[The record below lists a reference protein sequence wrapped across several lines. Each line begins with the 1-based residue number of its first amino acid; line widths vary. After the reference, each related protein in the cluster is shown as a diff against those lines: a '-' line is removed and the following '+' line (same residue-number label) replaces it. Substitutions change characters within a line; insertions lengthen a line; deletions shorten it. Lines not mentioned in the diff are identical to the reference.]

1 MTSSFVPHRLA
12 AETATLL
19 GQMGVPAAAWQGG
32 TLAAR
37 SPINGEAIG
46 QVPET
51 PPAGVA
57 QDVSRAASS
66 TIPARARTRFE
77 IAMFFPPA
85 HWSRFDGPAL
95 PVQSPRSNFTPCA
108 SGSVLP

>member
-57 QDVSRAASS
+57 QA
-66 TIPARARTRFE
+66 TIRNLGAP
-77 IAMFFPPA
+77 
-85 HWSRFDGPAL
+85 L
-95 PVQSPRSNFTPCA
+95 PR
-108 SGSVLP
+108 